1 MSGPVLFSNFTFSI
15 TSLIRTSIMWSLHL
29 VRMELNK
36 FVSFFRSTV
45 SKVFGMSSSSR
56 KMSQFLKV
64 MAFSAR
70 VLMAK
75 TCSVVDLPLWY
86 ALCDKGMCFIH
97 SGQHLRIIDMVSIF
111 LNGDSRMIGL
121 GFTFSFFFSGFAR
134 GLSVSRW
141 MSSEYSPV
149 LLVLFWISHKFTNS
163 WFDPY
168 FTYCAWTPSDPVTLL
183 FLNFFDAF

>member
-45 SKVFGMSSSSR
+45 SKVFDMSSSSR
-56 KMSQFLKV
+56 KMSQFLEV

-70 VLMAK
+70 VLMA
-75 TCSVVDLPLWY
+75 TTWTVVDLPLWY
-86 ALCDKGMCFIH
+86 ALCVKGMCFIH
-97 SGQHLRIIDMVSIF
+97 SGQQLRIIDIVSIF
-111 LNGDSRMIGL
+111 LNGDSKMIGL

-134 GLSVSRW
+134 GVECSKADV
-141 MSSEYSPV
+141 
-149 LLVLFWISHKFTNS
+149 FWIFPCFTC
-163 WFDPY
+163 FVLD
-168 FTYCAWTPSDPVTLL
+168 FT
-183 FLNFFDAF
+183 